1 MMVQVRGSLVTDY
14 VRNQTKN
21 TSHPATEKMSDTGMT
36 GTYGATSTTLDV
48 NLVIYRE
55 TYFDDS

>member
-1 MMVQVRGSLVTDY
+1 MMVQIRGSRVTDY

-21 TSHPATEKMSDTGMT
+21 ARHPATEKMLDIRIT
-36 GTYGATSTTLDV
+36 GTCGTTNTTLNV

-55 TYFDDS
+55 THFDDS

>member
-1 MMVQVRGSLVTDY
+1 MMVQVRGSRVTDY

-21 TSHPATEKMSDTGMT
+21 ARHPATEKMSDTGMT